1 MISPPLL
8 DNAATIYPPGIYPGA
23 WLDENGEI
31 VTDESV
37 EPILLSPDSL
47 WPPDLGD
54 GPQVFAPFGVY
65 QDIWLDE
72 NGEAVLDEYG
82 EPILLGPDNYGDIEP
97 PLIGD
102 GPTLLAPVL
111 TVGPV
116 SLLAPLLG
124 EPITYAPAIA
134 AGLVA
139 LHPPLVGEAPSIYAP
154 EVSGGQSAVIV
165 SATIGLARGTMTIG
179 CSPRSRDYW
188 S

>member
-8 DNAATIYPPGIYPGA
+8 DNAAVLYQPGVYPGA
-23 WLDENGEI
+23 
-31 VTDESV
+31 
-37 EPILLSPDSL
+37 
-47 WPPDLGD
+47 
-54 GPQVFAPFGVY
+54 
-65 QDIWLDE
+65 WLDE
-72 NGEAVLDEYG
+72 NGEAVLDESG

-124 EPITYAPAIA
+124 EPILYTPLVSTGGALLQPPLVGDGSAVYAPTVAPAASLQPPIIESGPATYAPALTV
-134 AGLVA
+134 GSVA
-139 LHPPLVGEAPSIYAP
+139 LSAPVIGDGAALLAP
-154 EVSGGQSAVIV
+154 TISGGQSTVIV

-179 CSPRSRDYW
+179 CVPRSQTW

>member
-31 VTDESV
+31 VTDES
-37 EPILLSPDSL
+37 
-47 WPPDLGD
+47 
-54 GPQVFAPFGVY
+54 
-65 QDIWLDE
+65 
-72 NGEAVLDEYG
+72 G

-97 PLIGD
+97 PLVGA
-102 GPTLLAPVL
+102 GP
-111 TVGPV
+111 
-116 SLLAPLLG
+116 APL
-124 EPITYAPAIA
+124 
-134 AGLVA
+134 
-139 LHPPLVGEAPSIYAP
+139 AP

-179 CSPRSRDYW
+179 CAPRSLTW